1 MVSALPAASDRRQL
15 QQIVAGLTE
24 GIILIEPDQGIAWA
38 NEAALAMHGV
48 NILADLGATVDDYRA
63 RFKLRYRNNHKLKKG
78 HTPIERVVAGETFR
92 DVTVEVTPL
101 GKDEPEWTHQVRS
114 LVLTNETGDPDCLVL
129 IMHDVTERFE
139 AEERFETSFN
149 VNPAPAL
156 ICRLEDQLYIKVN
169 QGFLELTGYERD
181 DVIGSRLGDIDVL
194 AESVHADEYRP
205 RLERGESIPQ
215 TEACLHLPDGRRKA
229 VIVAGQPIEI
239 SGASCMMFTF
249 MDLDPRRH
257 AEEQLR
263 LTRAKSQADFESLY
277 NEAPVPLQSLDS
289 DQKIVSVSDR
299 WLALL
304 GYSRDEVLGR
314 SIVDFLSPD
323 AARAW
328 NDRHWSELLNV
339 RSLDDREYKFLT
351 KTGELVDVSVSAQ
364 VLLNE
369 SGKIHRIMAAVID
382 VTDRKQTEQR
392 FQKTFELAP
401 IPMIVADLEEHRIMS
416 ANQAFIDM
424 VGRPLNTLA
433 GKRLAE
439 LGFDETLDAQSD
451 LDRLLTGSD
460 GLRDRAM
467 TVKLSEDHVLNCSVS
482 AEKVVILGQN
492 CALIVIQDVTERQQS
507 EVQLFEAIEAVMHDT
522 TWFSR
527 SVIEKLLK
535 AREQASAHTPADKP
549 LAALTKREQ
558 EIVGL
563 ISQGKSNA
571 EISKELKLTTSTIR
585 NHVGTIYGKL
595 GVHNRSG
602 AVVWARERGILGSSS
617 PVGQKAKAVEPHRN
631 LVQRGRVQKPVGS
644 R

>member
-1 MVSALPAASDRRQL
+1 MVSVLPAARDRRQL

-48 NILADLGATVDDYRA
+48 STLEELGATVDDYRA
-63 RFKLRYRNNHKLKKG
+63 RFKLRYRNNRKLKKG

-156 ICRLEDQLYIKVN
+156 ICRLQDQLYIKVN
-169 QGFLELTGYERD
+169 QGFLELTGYERA
-181 DVIGSRLGDIDVL
+181 DVIGRHLSDIDVL
-194 AESVHADEYRP
+194 AECARAAEYRP

-239 SGASCMMFTF
+239 AGAPCMIFTF

-257 AEEQLR
+257 AEEELK
-263 LTRAKSQADFESLY
+263 LTREKSLADFRSLY
-277 NEAPVPLQSLDS
+277 NEAPVPLHSLDS
-289 DQKIVSVSDR
+289 DQKLVSVSDR
-299 WLALL
+299 WLELL
-304 GYSRDEVLGR
+304 GYTRDEVLGR
-314 SIVDFLSPD
+314 SIVEFLSPN
-323 AARAW
+323 AARILKD
-328 NDRHWSELLNV
+328 NDWSELV
-339 RSLDDREYKFLT
+339 ETGSFDERAYEFVK
-351 KTGELVDVSVSAQ
+351 KTGDLVDVSMSARII
-364 VLLNE
+364 LDD

-382 VTDRKQTEQR
+382 VTDHKHTEQR

-401 IPMIVADLEEHRIMS
+401 ISMIVADLGEHRIIN
-416 ANQAFIDM
+416 ANKAFIEM
-424 VGRPLNTLA
+424 LGHPLNAVA

-439 LGFDETLDAQSD
+439 LGFNDALEAQPD
-451 LDRLLTGSD
+451 LNRLLTGSA
-460 GLRDRAM
+460 GLQNRA
-467 TVKLSEDHVLNCSVS
+467 TTIRTSEGDVLDCLVS
-482 AEKVVILGQN
+482 AEKVTILGQN
-492 CALIVIQDVTERQQS
+492 CALIVIQDVTERRQS

-535 AREQASAHTPADKP
+535 ARQPTSAHAPADKA
-549 LAALTKREQ
+549 LGALTKREQ

-563 ISQGKSNA
+563 ISQGKSNV
-571 EISKELKLTTSTIR
+571 EISKELQLTLSTIR

-602 AVVWARERGILGSSS
+602 AVVWARERGILGSTNRIGLTANKLVKN
-617 PVGQKAKAVEPHRN
+617 VGQRP
-631 LVQRGRVQKPVGS
+631 RVKTTAGS
-644 R
+644 G

>member
-24 GIILIEPDQGIAWA
+24 GVILIEPDQGIAWA
-38 NEAALAMHGV
+38 NEAALTMHGV
-48 NILADLGATVDDYRA
+48 SALDELGTTVDDYRA
-63 RFKLRYRNNHKLKKG
+63 RFKLRYRNNRKLKRG

-169 QGFLELTGYERD
+169 QGFLQLTGFARA
-181 DVIGSRLGDIDVL
+181 DVIGRRLCDIDVL
-194 AESVHADEYRP
+194 AECPRAAEYRP

-215 TEACLHLPDGRRKA
+215 TEACLHLPDGKKKA

-239 SGASCMMFTF
+239 AGAPCMMFTF
-249 MDLDPRRH
+249 MDLDPRQQ
-257 AEEQLR
+257 AEEELR
-263 LTRAKSQADFESLY
+263 LIRAKSQADFEALY
-277 NEAPVPLQSLDS
+277 NGAPVPLHSLDS
-289 DQKIVSVSDR
+289 DQKLVSVSDR
-299 WLALL
+299 WLTLL

-314 SIVDFLSPD
+314 PIVEFLSPT
-323 AARAW
+323 AAQVLKNR
-328 NDRHWSELLNV
+328 DWSELVQTGFLN
-339 RSLDDREYKFLT
+339 DRAYEFVK
-351 KTGELVDVSVSAQ
+351 KTGDLVDVSVSAR
-364 VLLNE
+364 VILDDA
-369 SGKIHRIMAAVID
+369 GKIQRAMAAIID
-382 VTDRKQTEQR
+382 VTDRKHTEQR

-401 IPMIVADLEEHRIMS
+401 VPMVVADLGEHRVMS
-416 ANQAFIDM
+416 ANQGFTAM
-424 VGRPLNTLA
+424 VERPLDALT
-433 GKRLAE
+433 GMRLAE
-439 LGFDETLDAQSD
+439 LALNDAQGTQLD
-451 LDRLLTGSD
+451 LDTLLVGPHD
-460 GLRDRAM
+460 LRNRAA
-467 TVKLSEDHVLNCSVS
+467 TIQTSGGDVLDCLVS
-482 AEKVVILGQN
+482 AEKVIIFGQS
-492 CALIVIQDVTERQQS
+492 CALIVIQDVTERRQS

-535 AREQASAHTPADKP
+535 ARQPASAHAPADKA
-549 LAALTKREQ
+549 LGALTKREQ
-558 EIVGL
+558 EIIGL
-563 ISQGKSNA
+563 ISQGKSNVD
-571 EISKELKLTTSTIR
+571 ISKELQLTLSTIR

-602 AVVWARERGILGSSS
+602 AVIWARERGILGSTRSIGLTANRVEQ
-617 PVGQKAKAVEPHRN
+617 VGIQAAAKSK
-631 LVQRGRVQKPVGS
+631 KPAGS